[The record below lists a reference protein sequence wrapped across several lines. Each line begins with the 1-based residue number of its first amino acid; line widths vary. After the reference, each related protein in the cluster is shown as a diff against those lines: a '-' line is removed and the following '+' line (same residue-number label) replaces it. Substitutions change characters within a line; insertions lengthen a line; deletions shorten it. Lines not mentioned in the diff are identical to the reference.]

1 MNDESRPPAEDNTPL
16 VIPSPAEIARLL
28 AAGPLGALLSALD
41 DRPGIGW
48 VLKDAHS
55 LRYLRLRGTLP
66 HADGAVARDDQ
77 PQVGQ
82 TDADRFECQQAALL
96 RIADLRAQQA
106 ERPQSVEHHFETH
119 PGWPGDGSRAWRV
132 WRWHSP
138 PYLLTVWIDLGVR
151 TRLEAELRQAHR
163 QIQAQQLRLSA
174 GVEVPSLATLQSADA
189 QFMTQLRREIDLSR
203 RESRSVALLLLGLK
217 VDDLPPETA
226 AFATATVAQ
235 QLAATTRQMDTV
247 AQIGP
252 ALFGVLLSGAGL
264 VAGHNR
270 AEALRR
276 RVSIER
282 LSWDGGVR
290 ALILG
295 AGVASYPHSASSV
308 ETLWAAAQD
317 ALDESLSLQGR
328 RTVMARV
335 PLIEPPQDLP
345 AEGSSDPSPTDGSPG
360 RPGYPQPSPRPWTR
374 ARRDDDLLGGS

>member
-1 MNDESRPPAEDNTPL
+1 MTDDSLPL
-16 VIPSPAEIARLL
+16 LPSPADMAQWL
-28 AAGPLGALLSALD
+28 AHGPLGALLSALE

-48 VLKDAHS
+48 VLKDAQS

-66 HADGAVARDDQ
+66 HADVAVAIDDQ
-77 PQVGQ
+77 PQIGQ
-82 TDADRFECQQAALL
+82 TDADRFEVQQAALL
-96 RIADLRAQQA
+96 RIADLRVQQA
-106 ERPQSVEHHFETH
+106 GRPQSVEHHFETH

-132 WRWHSP
+132 WRWHQP
-138 PYLLTVWIDLGVR
+138 PVLLTVWIDLGVR
-151 TRLEAELRQAHR
+151 TRLETELRQAHR
-163 QIQAQQLRLSA
+163 QIQAQQLRLAA
-174 GVEVPSLATLQSADA
+174 GVEVPSLTVLQSADA
-189 QFMTQLRREIDLSR
+189 QFMAQLRREIDLSR

-217 VDDLPPETA
+217 VDDLPAETA

-252 ALFGVLLSGAGL
+252 TLFGVLLSGAGL

-276 RVSIER
+276 RVSIEQ

-295 AGVASYPHSASSV
+295 AGVASYPHSASDADG
-308 ETLWAAAQD
+308 LWAAAQG
-317 ALDESLSLQGR
+317 ALAESLGLLGR

-335 PLIEPPQDLP
+335 SMVEPPQDQPTEGPLRP
-345 AEGSSDPSPTDGSPG
+345 PLQAEPPTDGT
-360 RPGYPQPSPRPWTR
+360 YPPPSPRPWTR
-374 ARRDDDLLGGS
+374 ARRDDGLSGGS